1 MEVAAEHLTTFLILT
16 KVDLEVQAVAVVLV
30 HLAQQVQQLKH
41 LEQDTQVTV
50 TQVVKGDLP
59 HQIQVEAEAVAPAH
73 KAVTSLV
80 QEAETVVKEDNLT
93 SQAQLFTMQVAEVV
107 ETSKTIQ
114 GHLADK
120 VAAEEETKV
129 VKVISH
135 LTLQVLLEQQILEV
149 AEVVLLMVKVLI
161 NLLVSAVLVV
171 LELLLSVTRQISV
184 KS

>member
-1 MEVAAEHLTTFLILT
+1 MHGARLPHHV
-16 KVDLEVQAVAVVLV
+16 V
-30 HLAQQVQQLKH
+30 HLAQQVHQLKH

-59 HQIQVEAEAVAPAH
+59 HQVQVEAEAVAPAH
-73 KAVTSLV
+73 KAVTTLV
-80 QEAETVVKEDNLT
+80 QEAETVVKEDNLK

-107 ETSKTIQ
+107 ETSNKIQ

-161 NLLVSAVLVV
+161 NLLVSVVLVV